1 MIMQPP
7 MLIIDGSVSVVQK
20 TVCLLMHASPS
31 VIQGDHPIYHQ
42 KGNNWKGDRSMTDLS
57 SLIRMAAAWNWSTK
71 ASSWTNP
78 QKSSKRKQIIPSHVD
93 TKSLHWKLELW
104 KVCCLLKL
112 VNIFVPYGDA
122 EFASVA
128 RALAYVRSVVPSMS
142 TYLGFVMV
150 DSSIYQSYGQRE
162 KYVYSL
168 VLCSCITYCP
178 NMGTWTHY

>member
-1 MIMQPP
+1 M
-7 MLIIDGSVSVVQK
+7 
-20 TVCLLMHASPS
+20 
-31 VIQGDHPIYHQ
+31 
-42 KGNNWKGDRSMTDLS
+42 
-57 SLIRMAAAWNWSTK
+57 
-71 ASSWTNP
+71 
-78 QKSSKRKQIIPSHVD
+78 D

-150 DSSIYQSYGQRE
+150 DSSTR
-162 KYVYSL
+162 
-168 VLCSCITYCP
+168 
-178 NMGTWTHY
+178 